1 MSIFYVVR
9 KYGERLFSRFNE
21 YNDYSHFD
29 IQNQGSKTENS
40 HTENQTKESTMIN
53 NKNKNNYFVLV
64 NDENE
69 FDSSVQ

>member
-21 YNDYSHFD
+21 YYDYSHLD
-29 IQNQGSKTENS
+29 NQNQGSKTQNS
-40 HTENQTKESTMIN
+40 NSENQTKHSTMIN
-53 NKNKNNYFVLV
+53 DQNKNNYFVLV